1 MEYKLENRVRVSTK
15 SPHQNLYSWFIE
27 ELDPATKKISPN
39 YVPWGWS
46 LYFDAKALTVVRS
59 LEFEDE
65 KTSDVTEHI
74 HGRLAPQ
81 TSDRRAAARYS
92 FFGTNRKIE
101 SFTLRI
107 VKSKDDKES
116 FHVFGSPSYEHEWD
130 FENLLQ
136 NDTVE
141 VEIVLPASRFE
152 RIASFIE
159 SGNPKAVVTLGGV
172 HGFYSEWSP
181 SIRTTDIKI
190 LANLKDQKV
199 ATEGAAEVD
208 PPVLGKIG
216 SFSFRLLKGEGAIG
230 RLEADDA
237 EADPPSIF
245 EEKPLSPAPS
255 VDLSTL
261 EKRLSKLTLPL
272 WIAVGL
278 LVVGL
283 FIR

>member
-1 MEYKLENRVRVSTK
+1 LEYKLENPVRISTK
-15 SPHQNLYSWFIE
+15 SPHESLYRWFVE
-27 ELDPATKKISPN
+27 ELDTATKKISPN

-46 LYFDAKALTVVRS
+46 LYFDATGLTVVRS
-59 LEFEDE
+59 LEFETD
-65 KTSDVTEHI
+65 KTSDVNEHI
-74 HGRLAPQ
+74 HGRLTPQ
-81 TSDRRAAARYS
+81 TSDRRAAASYS

-107 VKSKDDKES
+107 VKSKDDEES

-136 NDTVE
+136 SDTVE
-141 VEIVLPASRFE
+141 VEVVLPASRFE
-152 RIASFIE
+152 RIASFVE
-159 SGNPKAVVTLGGV
+159 SDNPKAVLILGGV

-190 LANLKDQKV
+190 LANLKDQNVSKDG
-199 ATEGAAEVD
+199 EAEID

-216 SFSFRLLKGEGAIG
+216 SFSFRLLKGGVATGKI
-230 RLEADDA
+230 EADDT

-245 EEKPLSPAPS
+245 EESPASPAPP
-255 VDLSTL
+255 VDISGL
-261 EKRLSKLTLPL
+261 EKKLAKLAIPL

-278 LVVGL
+278 LFVSL
-283 FIR
+283 FR

>member
-1 MEYKLENRVRVSTK
+1 MDYKLEKPVRISTK

-46 LYFDAKALTVVRS
+46 LYFDAKDLTVVRS
-59 LEFEDE
+59 LEFETD
-65 KTSDVTEHI
+65 KKSDVNEHI

-81 TSDRRAAARYS
+81 TSDRRAAANYS

-107 VKSKDDKES
+107 VKSKDDQES

-190 LANLKDQKV
+190 LANLSDQKV
-199 ATEGAAEVD
+199 AKEDAAEID

-216 SFSFRLLKGEGAIG
+216 SFAFRLLKGEGATGKIKA
-230 RLEADDA
+230 EET

-245 EEKPLSPAPS
+245 EERPVLPAPS
-255 VDLSTL
+255 VDLSSL
-261 EKRLSKLTLPL
+261 EKKLSKLTLPL

-283 FIR
+283 FMR